1 MHSIDNARPQSART
15 PPVRAAICIFAA
27 ASIAPAMAMVGGAPP
42 AGEDIARSVVMVVG
56 SGGTAC
62 TATVIA
68 RDLLLTV
75 AHCVLPGADYK
86 LVETQAGRDDV
97 LKDDVLKDIVAVA
110 RHPQFDLK
118 KLFGHLANADVALL
132 KLAAPLP
139 AKFSPVALGGEA
151 PPVAGGETLVVAG
164 YGVSV
169 RGESHTIGTLRA
181 ATLVTAG
188 EPEALQIRLVDP
200 RTRGKR
206 AGLGACT
213 SDSGAPVLRESGG
226 NLTVV
231 GMVSWSTGPNM
242 RGGCGGMTG
251 ATALAPY
258 RTWILET
265 ARGLGSPL
273 APASSPRPA
282 Q

>member
-1 MHSIDNARPQSART
+1 
-15 PPVRAAICIFAA
+15 
-27 ASIAPAMAMVGGAPP
+27 
-42 AGEDIARSVVMVVG
+42 MVVG

-62 TATVIA
+62 TATVVA

-86 LVETQAGRDDV
+86 LVETQAGRN
-97 LKDDVLKDIVAVA
+97 DVLKDIVAIA

-118 KLFGHLANADVALL
+118 KLFAHIANADVALL

-139 AKFSPVALGGEA
+139 AKFSPVTLGGEA
-151 PPVAGGETLVVAG
+151 PPVASGEAIVVAG

-169 RGESHTIGTLRA
+169 RGAPRTLGALRA
-181 ATLVTAG
+181 ATLVVTG
-188 EPEALQIRLVDP
+188 ESEALQIRLVDP
-200 RTRGKR
+200 RARGKH

-231 GMVSWSTGPNM
+231 GIVSWSTGPNM